1 MTNEM
6 FHKLGIIGGL
16 GPAASARLLMRV
28 TEFTRASCDQD
39 HLDITVLSR
48 PQIPDRTAFLLGEP
62 HAESFIEPMQQAAL
76 ELEQMGCE
84 VLATPCNTA
93 HARIKDIARPLTTAH
108 FVMMIDETLNVA
120 EKLGCTRCGILATS
134 GTRATRVY
142 DKVCEAHGI
151 EAVWPDEAG
160 QDAVTDVIYDK
171 VKAGSGFDGHSL
183 DEVFSALIADGSDG
197 LILACTELSVIG
209 CAPRFEGVPIIDA
222 LDVLAQRCVVACG
235 APALPLYGLEE

>member
-6 FHKLGIIGGL
+6 YRKLGIIGGL

-28 TEFTRASCDQD
+28 TEFTRAACDQD

-48 PQIPDRTAFLLGEP
+48 PQIPDRTAYLLGQP
-62 HAESFIEPMQQAAL
+62 GAVSFIEPMQEAAL
-76 ELEQMGCE
+76 ELEKMGCE

-93 HARIKDIARPLTTAH
+93 HARITEIARPLTSAH
-108 FVMMIDETLNVA
+108 FVKMISETLVVA
-120 EKLGCTRCGILATS
+120 SRLGCTRCGILATS

-142 DKVCEAHGI
+142 DDVCEAHGI
-151 EAVWPDEAG
+151 KAVWPDDAG
-160 QDAVTDVIYDK
+160 QDLVTKVIYDK
-171 VKAGSGFDGHSL
+171 VKAGGDFDGHSL
-183 DEVFSALIADGSDG
+183 DTVFAPLIEDGCDG

-209 CAPRFEGVPIIDA
+209 CPPHYDGVPIIDA

-235 APALPLYGLEE
+235 APAYPLYGLTD